1 VKVITAEPSTKALVV
16 PSAAVIVAP

>member
-1 VKVITAEPSTKALVV
+1 VKVITAEPSTKVLVV